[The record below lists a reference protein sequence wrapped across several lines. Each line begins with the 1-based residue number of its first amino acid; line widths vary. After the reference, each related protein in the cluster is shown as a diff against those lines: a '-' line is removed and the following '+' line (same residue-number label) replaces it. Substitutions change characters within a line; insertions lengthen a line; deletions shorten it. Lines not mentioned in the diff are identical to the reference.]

1 MVAHRRAL
9 GISISISI
17 GFGFGF
23 IPNRPSRPHHR
34 GNPAPMPSPTRY
46 AAILLIAVLLTP
58 MAASAADGGREH
70 WRAAAEMAESSL
82 RQHFWDPVSHLFRN
96 RADRAGD
103 SDKQFNY
110 WWQAHGLMV
119 MAAAVKRGGT
129 VWAAADLGAF
139 RDGLLA
145 RNGRHWTNDYY
156 DDEGWMACAML
167 DAGTATNDAAYHEVA
182 RLLWDDI
189 RISWNDSCGGGIPW
203 RKTQRDY
210 KNAPANGPAMVIGAS
225 LFQAE
230 HKADDLAMAVRIDD
244 WLVKTLRDPKDG
256 AIWDGINRTG
266 KGDIDKNW
274 RFTYVQ
280 GIFVGGSL
288 ALHRATREA
297 RYLADA
303 ERTGAAALDSYFP
316 GPGGLCTDKGNGDG
330 GLFKGILVQYLG
342 QLAQASPA
350 LAGRIRSVLEA
361 NGRRLG
367 QLQAEHAEALLPA
380 SWNDGAA
387 PADVEL
393 SVELSGVLLD
403 EALCELATKV
413 PEARR

>member
-1 MVAHRRAL
+1 MTTMPHLPAL
-9 GISISISI
+9 VLTAALL
-17 GFGFGF
+17 
-23 IPNRPSRPHHR
+23 
-34 GNPAPMPSPTRY
+34 APL
-46 AAILLIAVLLTP
+46 AAG
-58 MAASAADGGREH
+58 AADSDKEH
-70 WRAAAEMAESSL
+70 WRAAAEMAETSL
-82 RQHFWDPVSHLFRN
+82 RQHYWDPATRLFHN

-103 SDKQFNY
+103 SDKGFNY
-110 WWQAHGLMV
+110 WWQAHGLLA
-119 MAAAVKRGGT
+119 MAAAVKRGSR
-129 VWAAADLGAF
+129 VWAAADLAAF

-167 DAGTATNDAAYHEVA
+167 AAGAATGDASYQPVA

-210 KNAPANGPAMVIGAS
+210 KNAPANGPAMVIGAT
-225 LFQAE
+225 LFQAD
-230 HKADDLAMAVRIDD
+230 HRPDDLALAVRIDD

-256 AIWDGINRTG
+256 MIWDGINRTG
-266 KGDIDKNW
+266 KGDIDRSW

-280 GIFVGGSL
+280 GIFIGGCL
-288 ALHRATREA
+288 ALNRATHEV

-303 ERTGAAALDSYFP
+303 ERTGTAALDSYFG
-316 GPGGLCTDKGNGDG
+316 GPGGLCTDKGGNGDG

-350 LAGRIRSVLEA
+350 LAGRIRGVLEA

-367 QLQAEHAEALLPA
+367 QLQAEHADALLPA
-380 SWNDGAA
+380 TWNDGAA
-387 PADVEL
+387 PADLEL
-393 SVELSGVLLD
+393 SVELSGVLLT
-403 EALCELATKV
+403 EALGELALKA
-413 PEARR
+413 PAAAK